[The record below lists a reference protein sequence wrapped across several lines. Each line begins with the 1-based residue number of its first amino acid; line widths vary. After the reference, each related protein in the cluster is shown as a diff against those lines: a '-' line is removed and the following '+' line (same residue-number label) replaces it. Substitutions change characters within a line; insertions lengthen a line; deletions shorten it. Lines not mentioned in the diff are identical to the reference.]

1 MHQRLLWIHRAPRHK
16 ARAGALVLVLGLWGP
31 LCLSSAVAADPPDVA
46 SARAVFQ
53 QVEQLRQA
61 KRLRLSQQAGADTD
75 AGEARCGC
83 APYGATT
90 ACTLGHD
97 AQGVARWFEREGG
110 SGDSLIRER
119 LYFDG
124 QGRLRFI
131 FVHMGAVNGTVQ
143 EQRLYFSPAGQR
155 VRASFKNVS
164 GPGYT
169 FPRQWPVQDE
179 LRRPSLPMAE
189 GHCPR

>member
-1 MHQRLLWIHRAPRHK
+1 MQLRLLWTLRALSQK
-16 ARAGALVLVLGLWGP
+16 ARAGALALALGLP
-31 LCLSSAVAADPPDVA
+31 SAMAADPPDVA
-46 SARAVFQ
+46 SARAVYQ
-53 QVEQLRQA
+53 QVEHLRQSR
-61 KRLRLSQQAGADTD
+61 RLQLSQQAGADTD

-90 ACTLGHD
+90 ACTLGRD

-110 SGDSLIRER
+110 SSDSLIRER
-119 LYFDG
+119 LYYDS

-143 EQRLYFSPAGQR
+143 EQRLYFSPSGQR
-155 VRASFKNVS
+155 VRASFKTVS

-169 FPRQWPVQDE
+169 FPRQWPAQYE
-179 LRRPSLPMAE
+179 LRQPKLPLAE
-189 GHCPR
+189 GTCLR

>member
-1 MHQRLLWIHRAPRHK
+1 MQLRLLWTLRALSQK
-16 ARAGALVLVLGLWGP
+16 ARAGALALALGLP
-31 LCLSSAVAADPPDVA
+31 SAMAADPPDVA
-46 SARAVFQ
+46 SARAVYQ
-53 QVEQLRQA
+53 QVEHLRQSR
-61 KRLRLSQQAGADTD
+61 RLQLSQQAGADTD

-90 ACTLGHD
+90 ACTLGRD

-110 SGDSLIRER
+110 SDDSLMRER
-119 LYFDG
+119 LYYDG

-143 EQRLYFSPAGQR
+143 EHRIYFGEQGQR
-155 VRASFKNVS
+155 VRASFKTVS

-169 FPRQWPVQDE
+169 FPQTWPAQYE
-179 LRRPSLPMAE
+179 LRQPKLPAAQ
-189 GHCPR
+189 GRCTR